1 MKNNKTLQLQ
11 ATIDLAIKAAT
22 AQEDGN
28 TILAQEYMREIRLIE
43 SNNIASIDARVNA
56 LDIAENLNATII
68 N

>member
-1 MKNNKTLQLQ
+1 MTNRAQ
-11 ATIDLAIKAAT
+11 AIMDLAIRAAT

-28 TILAQEYMREIRLIE
+28 TILAKEYMREIRLIE

-56 LDIAENLNATII
+56 LDIVENLDATII